1 MAVFSTNECNT
12 SFMRTAFRLVI
23 GSGLSFDPILSEQKQ
38 DSLALHRITTLSDRC
53 NRPPLA
59 FASVSPKSAH
69 AQSLSSWH
77 KASLHLLQ
85 IRHLLTDRTTK
96 PAMYNYYILY
106 VQWQV
111 THTSIVQT
119 VAMGN
124 WMSTL
129 PVRRLSLPLCRQVVV
144 ARSEKRWSVCPLTV
158 KHIFVECTDFN
169 DTRNKYFVD
178 SSLEELFR
186 TVGIRNVVDFI
197 KEAHFYPCDATRK
210 HSICYVATWLGAGWY
225 CINTAKPILKLSW
238 PSGRPIIL
246 VSCSLDSFSLFL

>member
-1 MAVFSTNECNT
+1 MENIPNSTLCWSQCLLNDYQVHKNGCIFNKWMQHFIHENGLQIGRWQW
-12 SFMRTAFRLVI
+12 FVI
-23 GSGLSFDPILSEQKQ
+23 WSHLKWTKE

-59 FASVSPKSAH
+59 FASVSPKSAP
-69 AQSLSSWH
+69 AQFLSSWH

-85 IRHLLTDRTTK
+85 NRHLLTDRTTK

-144 ARSEKRWSVCPLTV
+144 ARSEKRWSVCPLT
-158 KHIFVECTDFN
+158 
-169 DTRNKYFVD
+169 
-178 SSLEELFR
+178 
-186 TVGIRNVVDFI
+186 
-197 KEAHFYPCDATRK
+197 AHLCWVYWF
-210 HSICYVATWLGAGWY
+210 
-225 CINTAKPILKLSW
+225 
-238 PSGRPIIL
+238 
-246 VSCSLDSFSLFL
+246 